1 MDLKE
6 MRDKIDA
13 IDRQIVSL
21 LNARYEVVREVGKWK
36 LERGL
41 PIYVPE
47 REKALLEKLDSLNQ
61 GPMLKSTLH
70 SIYREIMSGAYPL
83 EQQLRVA
90 YFGPAATYTHQAAK
104 QQFGSSVEYYPRPD
118 IADVF
123 RDVEAEKV
131 DYGVVPVENSTE
143 GVVNYTLDLLL
154 GSSVKVCAEINLP
167 IHHCLLSKA
176 ALSEIRK
183 VYSHPQS
190 LAQCRCWLTEH
201 LPGVELVEAASNT
214 RAAQFAVEEP
224 NSAAICSELAA
235 SVYDLKVLETKIED
249 NPRNTTRF
257 FVVGNQEN
265 APSGN
270 DKTSLCFV
278 VQDRVGAL
286 YDCLLPFRE
295 SGITL
300 TMIESRPSK
309 KVNWEYVFYV
319 DLLGHVSDP
328 IVKEALEKLQ
338 QYTSYLKI
346 LGSYPV

>member
-6 MRDKIDA
+6 MRDKIDV

-21 LNARYEVVREVGKWK
+21 LNERYKVVCEVGKWK
-36 LERGL
+36 MERGL

-70 SIYREIMSGAYPL
+70 AIYREIMSGAYPL
-83 EQQLRVA
+83 ERQLRVA
-90 YFGPAATYTHQAAK
+90 YFGPVATYTHQAAIR
-104 QQFGSSVEYYPRPD
+104 QFGSSVEYYARPG

-123 RDVEAEKV
+123 RDVEAGKV

-143 GVVNYTLDLLL
+143 GVVNHTLDLLL
-154 GSSVKVCAEINLP
+154 DSTVKVCTEINLP
-167 IHHCLLSKA
+167 IHHSLLSKSP
-176 ALSEIRK
+176 LNEITK

-190 LAQCRCWLTEH
+190 LAQCRNWLQEH
-201 LPGVELVEAASNT
+201 LPGVEQIEAASNT
-214 RAAQFAVEEP
+214 RAAQLASEEA
-224 NSAAICSELAA
+224 NAAAICSELA
-235 SVYDLKVLETKIED
+235 STVYDLKIIETKIED

-265 APSGN
+265 APSGK

-295 SGITL
+295 AGLTL

-319 DLLGHVSDP
+319 DLIGHVAEP
-328 IVKEALEKLQ
+328 VVKEALDKLKN
-338 QYTSYLKI
+338 YTSFLKI

>member
-123 RDVEAEKV
+123 RDVESGKV
-131 DYGVVPVENSTE
+131 DYGVVPVENST
-143 GVVNYTLDLLL
+143 GTV
-154 GSSVKVCAEINLP
+154 
-167 IHHCLLSKA
+167 
-176 ALSEIRK
+176 
-183 VYSHPQS
+183 
-190 LAQCRCWLTEH
+190 
-201 LPGVELVEAASNT
+201 
-214 RAAQFAVEEP
+214 
-224 NSAAICSELAA
+224 
-235 SVYDLKVLETKIED
+235 
-249 NPRNTTRF
+249 
-257 FVVGNQEN
+257 
-265 APSGN
+265 
-270 DKTSLCFV
+270 
-278 VQDRVGAL
+278 
-286 YDCLLPFRE
+286 
-295 SGITL
+295 
-300 TMIESRPSK
+300 
-309 KVNWEYVFYV
+309 
-319 DLLGHVSDP
+319 
-328 IVKEALEKLQ
+328 
-338 QYTSYLKI
+338 
-346 LGSYPV
+346 